1 MGKNNKKRKHALFHA
16 VKSQRVGSLVTTSPD
31 DDDGGVDDDDE
42 VVSESD
48 LEITRRT
55 IRRLTERPELVQ
67 SKAAKEIRRLL
78 HPLVL
83 SRMRSYE
90 HIDYSNRVTNHLQ
103 AQKWGDALTALGAC
117 FDFQIHPKQGTVQ
130 RWVRDCDKVTDG
142 ALKMKLLSTILR
154 LSNAAT
160 GDHSSNTAMGGGL
173 DCSNRHSAG
182 QALVQ
187 QITSSDTAHASS
199 SDGLVVL
206 EGWKIPTTATDG
218 DTVQQTQKQ
227 ALKELPIPSLD
238 DMRSTIIYR
247 ESPEDRKPP
256 NRYELLL
263 HTVTPGTIEWNHDPV
278 VVRKHQVPFVPGAF
292 VLDGVLTSREC
303 DQLRAVAT
311 RLGFRPDHPVGMDHP
326 TGIDSCEWLVDT
338 SIRDV
343 IYQRVEDLLPSRMAR
358 TSVRHSIN
366 PRWRFFRYGPNCVYR
381 PHIDGSWPESRI
393 NANGEYECDES
404 GRVKSYLTFLIYL
417 SDDFEGGETRYY
429 FPSDAGMTAR
439 GVIPKKGAV
448 MVFPQANTA
457 SLIHEGSAVTNGTN
471 CKYVIRTDVLF
482 QTKDDA

>member
-16 VKSQRVGSLVTTSPD
+16 VKSQHVESIAVAED
-31 DDDGGVDDDDE
+31 DDAVI
-42 VVSESD
+42 SESD

-55 IRRLTERPELVQ
+55 IQKLTEQPELLQ

-83 SRMRSYE
+83 SQMQSYE
-90 HIDYSNRVTNHLQ
+90 RIDYSIRVTNHLQ
-103 AQKWGDALTALGAC
+103 AQKWGDALTALQAC

-130 RWVRDCDKVTDG
+130 RWVRDCDKVTDSS
-142 ALKMKLLSTILR
+142 LKMKLLSTILR
-154 LSNAAT
+154 LSNSGTNT
-160 GDHSSNTAMGGGL
+160 GTGGEQ
-173 DCSNRHSAG
+173 DCSNKHNAG
-182 QALVQ
+182 QAVAQ
-187 QITSSDTAHASS
+187 QVATASG
-199 SDGLVVL
+199 DLVVL
-206 EGWKIPTTATDG
+206 EGWKIPSTTNTD
-218 DTVQQTQKQ
+218 TKQ
-227 ALKELPIPSLD
+227 REQDEAQELIPTLD
-238 DMRSTIIYR
+238 DLQSQIIYR
-247 ESPEDRKPP
+247 EPPEERTPP
-256 NRYELLL
+256 NEYELLL
-263 HTVTPGTIEWNHDPV
+263 HTVAPETIQWSSEPLV
-278 VVRKHQVPFVPGAF
+278 VVKHEVPFVPGAF

-326 TGIDSCEWLVDT
+326 TGIDSCEWLVDS

-343 IYQRVEDLLPSRMAR
+343 IYQRVQDLLPSQMAHNA
-358 TSVRHSIN
+358 TRHSIN
-366 PRWRFFRYGPNCVYR
+366 PRWRFFRYAQDCVYR

-417 SDDFEGGETRYY
+417 ADDFEGGETRYY
-429 FPSDAGMTAR
+429 FPSETGMMAR

-457 SLIHEGSAVTNGTN
+457 SLIHEGSAVTKGT
-471 CKYVIRTDVLF
+471 KYVVRTDVLF
-482 QTKDDA
+482 QTKDGV